1 MARRSDID
9 WDAIE
14 RDYRIGKLT
23 LREMAA
29 KHGVAESSVSL
40 KAKQL
45 GWARDLTE
53 AVKQATKTA
62 LIEASKRRAEEIGA
76 EVGAASGRETE
87 DAIKAA
93 VSENV
98 ALVMAHRRRLANL
111 AAAVDEAQAKV
122 LELGPRAI
130 DVREAAV
137 FVQAVGSLANA
148 TKTLIEQERK
158 AHGLDDQAQQQFGYE
173 EVLAAVLAA

>member
-1 MARRSDID
+1 LTMARRSNID

-45 GWARDLTE
+45 GWTRDLTE
-53 AVKQATKTA
+53 TVKQATKAA
-62 LIEASKRRAEEIGA
+62 LIEASKRRAEEIGVELGEKSA
-76 EVGAASGRETE
+76 RETE
-87 DAIKAA
+87 GAIKAA

-98 ALVMAHRRRLANL
+98 AIVMSHRRRLGEL
-111 AAAVDEAQAKV
+111 AAAVDEAKAKL
-122 LELGPRAI
+122 LELGPQAL

-137 FVQAVGSLANA
+137 FVQAVGNLV
-148 TKTLIEQERK
+148 LQPGFEECGLLRGELK
-158 AHGLDDQAQQQFGYE
+158 AAPPAAR
-173 EVLAAVLAA
+173 LAAPLGTPPS

>member
-1 MARRSDID
+1 MARRSNID

-29 KHGVAESSVSL
+29 KHGVAESSISL

-45 GWARDLTE
+45 GWTRDLTE
-53 AVKQATKTA
+53 AVKLATKAA

-76 EVGAASGRETE
+76 EVGAESGRETE
-87 DAIKAA
+87 GAIKSA

-98 ALVMAHRRRLANL
+98 AIVMAHRRWLREL
-111 AAAVDEAQAKV
+111 AAAVDEAKAR
-122 LELGPRAI
+122 LLALGPQAI

-137 FVQAVGSLANA
+137 FVQAVGNLANA

-158 AHGLDDQAQQQFGYE
+158 AHSLDEQQREAASYEAMLDQ
-173 EVLAAVLAA
+173 VLAA